1 MSTQMSGYQGA
12 KRSRGG
18 TTASIR
24 NAERHSFGYSPFGQA
39 SNRSPGVVALTL
51 RGTATRR
58 RPRLAWRPITGLCE
72 APFSVSRPSE
82 TSTETPAMPGH
93 I

>member
-1 MSTQMSGYQGA
+1 MSTQMSDYQGA

-24 NAERHSFGYSPFGQA
+24 NAERHSFGYSPSGHA
-39 SNRSPGVVALTL
+39 VNRSPGVVALTL
-51 RGTATRR
+51 RGEATR
-58 RPRLAWRPITGLCE
+58 LSLI
-72 APFSVSRPSE
+72 
-82 TSTETPAMPGH
+82 H